1 MGKTLYVSQQDC
13 YLSLNQELLVVK
25 RAGTTLQQAQLPHL
39 DQILIFGHAQ
49 VTTQLIQSCLQRNI
63 PIAYLSRMGY
73 CYGRLQPIQRGN
85 RALQEMQ
92 LQLTSKRKLE
102 TARQILKAKVHNC
115 RILLLRQR
123 RRKPQVSSEKL
134 ALIQKL
140 HADMDSAQSIDQL
153 MGLEGA
159 AAASYYPTLGECLT
173 QFGFEFTTRSRRPP
187 KDPVNA
193 MLSFGYQL
201 LWNHILLLI
210 ELQGLDPYQGCLHT
224 SHHNHP
230 CLASDL
236 IEEFRAPIIDSLV
249 LWLINTGVMD
259 PFEDF
264 TDEVEG
270 CLLTQSG
277 RTKFLQ
283 AFIQRMEDTVHSPR
297 YQVTGYEEEIPRWDL
312 VNHQVQIYRQFV
324 SNQLPFYTPYLIR

>member
-1 MGKTLYVSQQDC
+1 
-13 YLSLNQELLVVK
+13 
-25 RAGTTLQQAQLPHL
+25 
-39 DQILIFGHAQ
+39 
-49 VTTQLIQSCLQRNI
+49 
-63 PIAYLSRMGY
+63 
-73 CYGRLQPIQRGN
+73 
-85 RALQEMQ
+85 
-92 LQLTSKRKLE
+92 
-102 TARQILKAKVHNC
+102 
-115 RILLLRQR
+115 
-123 RRKPQVSSEKL
+123 
-134 ALIQKL
+134 
-140 HADMDSAQSIDQL
+140 MDSAQSIDQL

-159 AAASYYPTLGECLT
+159 AAASYYPTLGECLSHH
-173 QFGFEFTTRSRRPP
+173 GFEFTTRSRRPP
-187 KDPVNA
+187 QDPVNA

-210 ELQGLDPYQGCLHT
+210 ELQGLDPYHGCLHT

-283 AFIQRMEDTVHSPR
+283 AFIQRMEDTVHPPKDP
-297 YQVTGYEEEIPRWDL
+297 VTDTAEAVIPRWTL
-312 VNHQVQIYRQFV
+312 VNHQVHIYRQFV
-324 SNQLPFYTPYLIR
+324 GNQLPFYTPHLIR

>member
-1 MGKTLYVSQQDC
+1 MGRTLYVSQQDC

-25 RAGTTLQQAQLPHL
+25 RAGTILQQAQIPHL

-85 RALQEMQ
+85 RALQDMQ
-92 LQLTSKRKLE
+92 MQLTSKRKLE
-102 TARQILKAKVHNC
+102 TARQILKAKVHNS

-123 RRKPQVSSEKL
+123 RRKPQVSGEKL
-134 ALIQKL
+134 ALLQRL
-140 HADMDSAQSIDQL
+140 HSDMNSAQSIEQL

-173 QFGFEFTTRSRRPP
+173 HLGFELTTRSRRPP
-187 KDPVNA
+187 RDPVNA

-283 AFIQRMEDTVHSPR
+283 AFIQRMEDTVQPPKDS
-297 YQVTGYEEEIPRWDL
+297 VTGTEEDIPRWAL

-324 SNQLPFYTPYLIR
+324 GNQLPFYTPYLIR